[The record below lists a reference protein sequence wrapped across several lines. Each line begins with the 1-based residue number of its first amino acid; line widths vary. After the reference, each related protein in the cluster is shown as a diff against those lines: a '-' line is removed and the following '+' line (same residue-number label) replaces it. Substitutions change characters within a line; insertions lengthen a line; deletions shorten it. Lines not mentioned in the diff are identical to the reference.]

1 MKENNNASAIAEQ
14 KEPKEVTFLEEKRI
28 VLNGE
33 VRTFKKGSKVKLETK
48 IADKLLSK
56 KIVEITNKEK
66 GK

>member
-1 MKENNNASAIAEQ
+1 MKENNNALAVAEK
-14 KEPKEVTFLEEKRI
+14 KEQKEVTFLEEKRI

-33 VRTFKKGSKVKLETK
+33 VRTFKKGSKIKLETK
-48 IADKLLSK
+48 IAEKLLSE